1 MKLDLKLI
9 SIFVLMQIVTG
20 VLVFTITRAYYADTP
35 ATNPNTSQ
43 SATSKMDDLSTEE
56 LIRGLQEYNGQT
68 VSNNPEEINQQANAL
83 FQTGNYAKAAALYQR
98 IIELSPDDASA
109 HNNLGLSLH
118 YLGRSTEAVGILQR
132 GTELQPDFQRVWL
145 TLGFVRSGMGQ
156 NDAAKQALK
165 RAVELGPETDP
176 GKTAKEMLSKLP

>member
-20 VLVFTITRAYYADTP
+20 VLVFTITRAYYTDNP
-35 ATNPNTSQ
+35 VINPNTSQ
-43 SATSKMDDLSTEE
+43 SATSEGDDLSTEE
-56 LIRGLQEYNGQT
+56 LIRGLQEYNDQT

-83 FQTGNYAKAAALYQR
+83 FQRGDYAKAAALYQR
-98 IIELSPDDASA
+98 IIELSPEDASA

-132 GTELQPDFQRVWL
+132 GTELQPDFQRAWL

-165 RAVELGPETDP
+165 RAIELGPETDP